1 MASPFAVTETSLAW
15 KQLTDHLGKWF
26 YRPDIE
32 ALEVVFSALCSHYT
46 VDSDPIWLF
55 LIGPSSSGKTSI
67 AINAAKMLPNA
78 YVVGSLTSKTLM
90 SHYQQGKDALL
101 NKIGASGILLF
112 KDFTTF
118 LSLREDEQRELTS
131 QFREIYDGEMASNA
145 GVPGFDL
152 WKGKISVLGVCT
164 STFERA
170 WAFRREMGERF
181 LQVRWPRVDSI
192 RMAQFSASQRG
203 KENEIHR
210 QTQELGLAFCH
221 PHTLRRAQPLPPEL
235 SERLAYL
242 SEMVARVRGSV
253 IRDTHGNRDIIDI
266 PPAEQNPRLHKS
278 LELLV
283 DTHSQLF
290 KCEPDLRVALRV
302 AKDSMPVIRSSIINC
317 IPDDT
322 SITHTEVC
330 NMTRIP
336 EATIRWNSA
345 ELHALGIIVK
355 KENAVGSTVYEFT
368 PEYLELKHGFFA

>member
-1 MASPFAVTETSLAW
+1 MTEIAAPATW
-15 KQLTDHLGKWF
+15 KKFTDHISKWY

-32 ALEVVFSALCSHYT
+32 ALEIVLSALCSHYT

-67 AINAAKMLPNA
+67 AINAAKMLPNTH
-78 YVVGSLTSKTLM
+78 VVGALTSKTLM

-101 NKIGASGILLF
+101 NKIGSSGILLF

-152 WKGKISVLGVCT
+152 WKGKVSVLGVCT
-164 STFERA
+164 SSFERA

-203 KENEIHR
+203 RETEITHL
-210 QTQELGLAFCH
+210 TQQLGLEFCK
-221 PHTLRRAQPLPPEL
+221 TNRLRKAQPLPSAL
-235 SERLAYL
+235 SDRLAYL
-242 SEMVARVRGSV
+242 SEMVARARGPV
-253 IRDTHGNRDIIDI
+253 IRDTHGAREIIDI

-290 KCEPDLRVALRV
+290 QCEPELRIALRV
-302 AKDSMPVIRSSIINC
+302 AQDSIPVVRGCILKC
-317 IPDDT
+317 IPDNA
-322 SITHTEVC
+322 SITHTEIC
-330 NMTRIP
+330 TMTRIP
-336 EATIRWNSA
+336 EATVRWNA
-345 ELHALGIIVK
+345 TELQALGIISK
-355 KENAVGSTVYEFT
+355 QEDAMGLTSYEFT
-368 PEYLELKHGFFA
+368 PEYSELKQGFIA

>member
-1 MASPFAVTETSLAW
+1 MTTTVAQSLCW
-15 KQLTDHLGKWF
+15 KEFTDHLAKWY
-26 YRPDIE
+26 YRPDLE
-32 ALEVVFSALCSHYT
+32 ALEVVLSALCSHYT
-46 VDSDPIWLF
+46 IDSDPIWLF

-67 AINAAKMLPNA
+67 AVNAAKLLPNA

-101 NKIGASGILLF
+101 NKIGSSGILLF

-118 LSLREDEQRELTS
+118 LSLHDDDQRQLTS

-164 STFERA
+164 SNFERA

-192 RMAQFSASQRG
+192 RMAHYSASQRG
-203 KENEIHR
+203 REIEITKK
-210 QTQELGLAFCH
+210 TQDLGLKFCR
-221 PHTLRRAQPLPPEL
+221 PAGLRRAQPLPHAM
-235 SERLAYL
+235 SDRLAYL
-242 SEMVARVRGSV
+242 SEMVARIRGPV
-253 IRDTHGNRDIIDI
+253 IRDTHGTRDIIDI

-290 KCEPDLRVALRV
+290 QCEPDLRIALRV
-302 AKDSMPVIRSSIINC
+302 ARDSMPVIRSAIVNC
-317 IPDDT
+317 IPNDT

-330 NMTRIP
+330 NMTKIP
-336 EATIRWNSA
+336 EATIRWNAA
-345 ELHALGIIVK
+345 ELHALGIIIK
-355 KENAVGSTVYEFT
+355 RENTVGSTIYEFT
-368 PEYLELKHGFFA
+368 PEYLELRQGFFT